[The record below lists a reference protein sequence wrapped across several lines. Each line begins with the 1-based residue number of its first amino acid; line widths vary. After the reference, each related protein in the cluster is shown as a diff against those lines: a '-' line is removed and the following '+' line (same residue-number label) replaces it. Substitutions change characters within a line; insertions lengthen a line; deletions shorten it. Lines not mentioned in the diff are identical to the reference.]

1 MIPLSKNLKVEE
13 QGENVSIVYK
23 SPDGSRKYIAFNGD
37 AIYVNS
43 TQAFTD
49 VLAAKM
55 PLAYSSA
62 FQTATLTGSLMPLGY
77 SSGFQTATLA
87 STFLPT
93 ANIAFGNVANY
104 SFTSTVNGVST
115 TYYIKTA

>member
-1 MIPLSKNLKVEE
+1 MIQLGKNLRIAE
-13 QGENVSIVYK
+13 QGENASIIYR
-23 SPDGSRKYIAFNGD
+23 SPTNSEIYLAFNANG
-37 AIYVNS
+37 IYVNS

-49 VLAAKM
+49 VLSAKM
-55 PLAYSSA
+55 PLA
-62 FQTATLTGSLMPLGY
+62 Y

-93 ANIAFGNVANY
+93 ANLAFGNIAGY

-115 TYYIKTA
+115 TMYIKTA